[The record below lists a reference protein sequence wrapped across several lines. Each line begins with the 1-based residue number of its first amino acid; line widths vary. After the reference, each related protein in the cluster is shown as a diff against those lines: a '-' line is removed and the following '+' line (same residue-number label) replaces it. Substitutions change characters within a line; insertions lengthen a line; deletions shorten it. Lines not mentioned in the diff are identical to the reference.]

1 MKYYIFDLDGTL
13 ADSMGY
19 WYGSFREDE
28 RYDHERMQQVRLAM
42 KEKYAEIIQ
51 PRPGALELLERLYS
65 EGAVMCIASAT
76 DRWVS
81 EPFMKKFGLDHT
93 PNLSVYDLQQ
103 LDKEKNQALLLS
115 ARCKPAIVNLLD
127 ISGYAP
133 AYPVLPIKTPTR
145 GVRVSLDFNEI
156 QKEEQR
162 SDRFS
167 GSGNPLFD
175 PFSPDSD
182 TPESDAKS

>member
-81 EPFMKKFGLDHT
+81 D
-93 PNLSVYDLQQ
+93 
-103 LDKEKNQALLLS
+103 
-115 ARCKPAIVNLLD
+115 
-127 ISGYAP
+127 SGW
-133 AYPVLPIKTPTR
+133 T
-145 GVRVSLDFNEI
+145 G
-156 QKEEQR
+156 
-162 SDRFS
+162 FS
-167 GSGNPLFD
+167 GSTLTAPKRERTRTSRI
-175 PFSPDSD
+175 FSCRRLSGWGLP
-182 TPESDAKS
+182 

>member
-1 MKYYIFDLDGTL
+1 MKYYIFDLDGTI

-81 EPFMKKFGLDHT
+81 EPFMKKLGLGASIAECTVVEDSAYCAETAHNAGFRVIGIYD
-93 PNLSVYDLQQ
+93 PNT
-103 LDKEKNQALLLS
+103 
-115 ARCKPAIVNLLD
+115 
-127 ISGYAP
+127 AP
-133 AYPVLPIKTPTR
+133 R
-145 GVRVSLDFNEI
+145 GDVSQFADVFIRELAEF
-156 QKEEQR
+156 
-162 SDRFS
+162 
-167 GSGNPLFD
+167 
-175 PFSPDSD
+175 PD
-182 TPESDAKS
+182 

>member
-81 EPFMKKFGLDHT
+81 EPFMKKFGLDRFFRFYLDCTEAGAHKDKPDIFLQAAQRLGASIAECT
-93 PNLSVYDLQQ
+93 PWWSTPPTARSLRIT
-103 LDKEKNQALLLS
+103 QAS
-115 ARCKPAIVNLLD
+115 GS
-127 ISGYAP
+127 SGYTTRTPRP
-133 AYPVLPIKTPTR
+133 AGTFR
-145 GVRVSLDFNEI
+145 SLLMCL
-156 QKEEQR
+156 
-162 SDRFS
+162 S
-167 GSGNPLFD
+167 GSLRSSRID
-175 PFSPDSD
+175 C
-182 TPESDAKS
+182 

>member
-81 EPFMKKFGLDHT
+81 EPFMKKFGLD
-93 PNLSVYDLQQ
+93 
-103 LDKEKNQALLLS
+103 
-115 ARCKPAIVNLLD
+115 
-127 ISGYAP
+127 
-133 AYPVLPIKTPTR
+133 
-145 GVRVSLDFNEI
+145 
-156 QKEEQR
+156 
-162 SDRFS
+162 RFS
-167 GSGNPLFD
+167 GSTLTAPKRERTRTSRI
-175 PFSPDSD
+175 FSCRQLSGWGLP
-182 TPESDAKS
+182 

>member
-81 EPFMKKFGLDHT
+81 EPFMKKFGLDRFFRFYLDCTEAGAHKDK
-93 PNLSVYDLQQ
+93 PDIFLQAAQ
-103 LDKEKNQALLLS
+103 RLARRLRITQAS
-115 ARCKPAIVNLLD
+115 GS
-127 ISGYAP
+127 SGYTTRTPRP
-133 AYPVLPIKTPTR
+133 AGTFR
-145 GVRVSLDFNEI
+145 SLLMCL
-156 QKEEQR
+156 
-162 SDRFS
+162 S
-167 GSGNPLFD
+167 GSLRSSLINKKVQTNSLHLILN
-175 PFSPDSD
+175 
-182 TPESDAKS
+182 

>member
-28 RYDHERMQQVRLAM
+28 RYDHERMQQVRLEM

-81 EPFMKKFGLDHT
+81 EPFMKKFGLDRFFRFYLDCTEAGAHKDKPDIFLQAT
-93 PNLSVYDLQQ
+93 QRLGASIAECTVVEDSAYCAETAHNAGFRVIGIYDPNT
-103 LDKEKNQALLLS
+103 
-115 ARCKPAIVNLLD
+115 
-127 ISGYAP
+127 AP
-133 AYPVLPIKTPTR
+133 R
-145 GVRVSLDFNEI
+145 GAVSQFADVFIRELAEF
-156 QKEEQR
+156 
-162 SDRFS
+162 
-167 GSGNPLFD
+167 
-175 PFSPDSD
+175 PD
-182 TPESDAKS
+182 

>member
-1 MKYYIFDLDGTL
+1 MKYYIFDLDGTI

-81 EPFMKKFGLDHT
+81 EPFMKKFGLDRFIFLHAAQRLGASIAECT
-93 PNLSVYDLQQ
+93 VVEDSAYCAETAHNAGFRVIGIYDPNT
-103 LDKEKNQALLLS
+103 
-115 ARCKPAIVNLLD
+115 
-127 ISGYAP
+127 AP
-133 AYPVLPIKTPTR
+133 R
-145 GVRVSLDFNEI
+145 GDVSQFADVFIRELAEF
-156 QKEEQR
+156 
-162 SDRFS
+162 
-167 GSGNPLFD
+167 
-175 PFSPDSD
+175 PD
-182 TPESDAKS
+182 

>member
-81 EPFMKKFGLDHT
+81 EPFMKKFGLD
-93 PNLSVYDLQQ
+93 
-103 LDKEKNQALLLS
+103 
-115 ARCKPAIVNLLD
+115 
-127 ISGYAP
+127 
-133 AYPVLPIKTPTR
+133 
-145 GVRVSLDFNEI
+145 
-156 QKEEQR
+156 
-162 SDRFS
+162 RFFR
-167 GSGNPLFD
+167 LYL
-175 PFSPDSD
+175 
-182 TPESDAKS
+182 E

>member
-76 DRWVS
+76 AGCPSR
-81 EPFMKKFGLDHT
+81 L
-93 PNLSVYDLQQ
+93 
-103 LDKEKNQALLLS
+103 
-115 ARCKPAIVNLLD
+115 
-127 ISGYAP
+127 
-133 AYPVLPIKTPTR
+133 
-145 GVRVSLDFNEI
+145 
-156 QKEEQR
+156 
-162 SDRFS
+162 
-167 GSGNPLFD
+167 
-175 PFSPDSD
+175 
-182 TPESDAKS
+182 